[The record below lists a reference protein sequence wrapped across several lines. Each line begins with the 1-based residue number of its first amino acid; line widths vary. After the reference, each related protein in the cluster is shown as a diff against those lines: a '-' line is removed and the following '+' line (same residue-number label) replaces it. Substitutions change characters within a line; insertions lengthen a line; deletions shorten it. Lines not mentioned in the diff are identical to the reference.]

1 MTVLII
7 AGVTLAVATTI
18 AMSGINE
25 MFQGDDAYKSQRVL
39 EIADGCAEEAY
50 FRLKKNSSYSGGT
63 IPYDGVNCTVTIG
76 GAGATRT
83 ITSSATLDDFT
94 RTISSDVTFTSN
106 IAGNTE
112 GIDLTEW
119 SE

>member
-1 MTVLII
+1 MTVVII
-7 AGVTLAVATTI
+7 SGITLAIATTI
-18 AMSGINE
+18 ALSGINE
-25 MFQGDDAYKSQRVL
+25 MFSGTDLSKTHEVL

-50 FRLKKNSSYSGGT
+50 FRLKKNPSYTGGT
-63 IPYDGVNCTVTIG
+63 IPYAGGNCTATISG
-76 GAGATRT
+76 SGSSRT

-94 RTISSDVTFTSN
+94 RTISSEVTFTSN